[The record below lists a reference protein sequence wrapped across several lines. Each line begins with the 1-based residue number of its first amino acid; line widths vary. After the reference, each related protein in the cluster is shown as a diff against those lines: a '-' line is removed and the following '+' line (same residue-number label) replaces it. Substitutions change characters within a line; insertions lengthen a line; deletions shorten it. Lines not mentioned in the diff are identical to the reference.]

1 MKNLFTYMLSLS
13 STVGLL
19 FLFAGIGFCDGKTPS
34 FTNDDIDKYR
44 SPSDNRPREQS
55 RTAPATVKDGNRKAR
70 EQQEQDYW
78 CKRATIAK
86 KKIEQAGRDVKER
99 EEDLSREQ
107 SKSVRTSRKM
117 NTLQSRL
124 KKAKDHLSSAERD
137 LNDIENEAHRKS
149 IPPGWLRCQF
159 D

>member
-34 FTNDDIDKYR
+34 FTNNDIDNYR
-44 SPSDNRPREQS
+44 NPSDNRPREQ
-55 RTAPATVKDGNRKAR
+55 RKTTASAVKDGNRKAR

-78 CKRATIAK
+78 CKRANNLK
-86 KKIEQAGRDVKER
+86 RKIENAGQEVRER
-99 EEDLSREQ
+99 EEQIAREQ
-107 SKSVRTSRKM
+107 SKNIRTSRKM

-159 D
+159 E